1 MKKNKLIK
9 IFSIIAIVFFLAVI
23 YFRINPSGKTEMV
36 FSGSLENASKHMGII
51 IRNEQVIETNLSG
64 TIRAKVEDGTLVPAG
79 KLIASVVNENADK
92 GVQEALAKI
101 NDRISE
107 IESSKSIGDN
117 FTDDIFKLDDKISDN
132 IGEMIYYINQGN
144 SKRTVELKKQIIALY
159 DKKNKVSEKGAVVNT
174 DLEELNEQKI
184 QYENQL
190 KEYEQNVFAPF
201 PGIFSSHTDGY
212 ESILNTENANT
223 LKYSDFKNI
232 ADKLKEKTKEQNSTD
247 KIKLIDN
254 YTWCVAI
261 AVDKK
266 RAEDFQIGEEVF
278 IRLDDEKKNIK
289 GNVTS
294 ISDDK
299 GSNRVL
305 VVSTTSYNA
314 DSYMQRSVD
323 VELIKNIYSGLKV
336 PVSALVKKDGKDGVY
351 VVSDEI
357 AKFKTCEI
365 VYKDDDYAIVK
376 ENNSD
381 TNSLLLYDEVLTSTD
396 SVYEGKVI
404 R

>member
-64 TIRAKVEDGTLVPAG
+64 TLRAKVEDGTLVPAG

-351 VVSDEI
+351 VVNDEI